1 MKIKIGVSVFL
12 FSLLLIISGIVATT
26 FGVVPIPFI
35 DVVKILLSPLG
46 ITDVS
51 GYSEGYVLT
60 ILQLRVPRVIF
71 SILAGASL
79 AICGAV
85 FQSVFRNPICDPYII
100 GISSG
105 ASLGAAIA
113 FILGWDV
120 LFFGV
125 TIPALITALLTL
137 FLILGIAGVTH
148 RNSIQTLLLAGIA
161 VNFLIS
167 AAITL
172 LMVMNKQEMQK
183 IIFWTM
189 GSCASVSYQEIL
201 FFLPLFLFSIF
212 VLFYFSKDLNIMQF
226 GSETARSLGVN
237 SQFVMLA
244 SLFVS
249 SLLIAAVV
257 SISGVIGFIGLIIP
271 HIVRLLWGN
280 NNRHVFIFSIFLGA
294 FFLLIADTLART
306 LVSNA
311 ELPVGSI
318 TAMAGAPYFIY
329 LLLRKNKQNGV
340 LI

>member
-120 LFFGV
+120 LFWGYYSCSDYSFIDSISYFRYSEGD
-125 TIPALITALLTL
+125 TSELDSNPLITESQ
-137 FLILGIAGVTH
+137 LI
-148 RNSIQTLLLAGIA
+148 
-161 VNFLIS
+161 FD
-167 AAITL
+167 
-172 LMVMNKQEMQK
+172 
-183 IIFWTM
+183 F
-189 GSCASVSYQEIL
+189 C
-201 FFLPLFLFSIF
+201 
-212 VLFYFSKDLNIMQF
+212 
-226 GSETARSLGVN
+226 
-237 SQFVMLA
+237 
-244 SLFVS
+244 
-249 SLLIAAVV
+249 
-257 SISGVIGFIGLIIP
+257 
-271 HIVRLLWGN
+271 GN
-280 NNRHVFIFSIFLGA
+280 HFAHG
-294 FFLLIADTLART
+294 D
-306 LVSNA
+306 
-311 ELPVGSI
+311 E
-318 TAMAGAPYFIY
+318 
-329 LLLRKNKQNGV
+329 
-340 LI
+340 